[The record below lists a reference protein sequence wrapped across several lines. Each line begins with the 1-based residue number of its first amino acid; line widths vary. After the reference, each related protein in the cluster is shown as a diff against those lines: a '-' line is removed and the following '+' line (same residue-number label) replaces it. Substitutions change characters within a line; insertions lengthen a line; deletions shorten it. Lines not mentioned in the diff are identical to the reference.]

1 MFYIV
6 FISSKT
12 NEHKYCYGVCKHGQK
27 QQKLNFSRRNG
38 WRCRYLVIVVVV
50 EVIVIVVV
58 IVVVS
63 SCCCCRCNTI
73 SPVDVVVAQSHA
85 HPLTSLPPLPHR
97 RWIRSQRRMSRPHP

>member
-38 WRCRYLVIVVVV
+38 WRCRYLHRVM
-50 EVIVIVVV
+50 
-58 IVVVS
+58 
-63 SCCCCRCNTI
+63 T
-73 SPVDVVVAQSHA
+73 AQAES
-85 HPLTSLPPLPHR
+85 SLPELAWDPYPVTQAVCMF
-97 RWIRSQRRMSRPHP
+97 SG